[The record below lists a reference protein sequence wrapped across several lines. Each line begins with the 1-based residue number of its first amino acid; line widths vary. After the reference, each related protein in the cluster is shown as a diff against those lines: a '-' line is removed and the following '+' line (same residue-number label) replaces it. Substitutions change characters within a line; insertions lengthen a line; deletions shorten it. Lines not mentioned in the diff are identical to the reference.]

1 MKKKTIISLSIISV
15 IGIALIV
22 CAAVV
27 MANLPYIT
35 NRMEYSKQRKEDLA
49 TITASPALKSI
60 NDLNDDELLKSANDA
75 FVSESQDGLNYTAV
89 LQYRVAEMNTNKLT
103 DFIRDENNSESLRS
117 GLVDMIFE
125 YGTQSRSSNKK
136 LIALL
141 DEPVCDLV
149 KEHIVTSADFSG
161 KEDKLKQMISENS
174 AVSDEALKKLHE
186 QNPSEA
192 YRLTADVFANA
203 ANYSE
208 DTIWA
213 AILVERDKLS
223 AEGQTVSDSEKIQ
236 AVTVC
241 VDILKSHG
249 EKEGITLAAG
259 ELLSSLVSESKMQE
273 LLKE

>member
-1 MKKKTIISLSIISV
+1 MKKKTIISLSIISL

-35 NRMEYSKQRKEDLA
+35 NRMEYSKQRKEELA
-49 TITASPALKSI
+49 TITADPVLKSI

-75 FVSESQDGLNYTAV
+75 FVSESQDGLNYVAV
-89 LQYRVAEMNTNKLT
+89 LQYRAPEMNTNKLT

-125 YGTQSRSSNKK
+125 YGTQSKSANKK

-149 KEHIVTSADFSG
+149 KEHIVTFADFSR
-161 KEDKLKQMISENS
+161 KEDKLKQLISENS
-174 AVSDEALKKLHE
+174 AVSDKALKKLHE

-203 ANYSE
+203 ADYSD
-208 DTIWA
+208 DTVWA

-223 AEGQTVSDSEKIQ
+223 AEGQTVSDSEKTQ

-249 EKEGITLAAG
+249 EKEGITLAADG
-259 ELLSSLVSESKMQE
+259 LLSSLVSESEMQE